1 MPNYTNANYLT
12 ALMAA
17 DAACIATVNLPA
29 DSRIRKLARDL
40 RDALNESAD
49 NGQPTI
55 FDSRMPNGHIVL
67 GTMARHA
74 ARHIYYLDE

>member
-29 DSRIRKLARDL
+29 DSLIRKLAREL
-40 RDALNESAD
+40 RNALNESAA
-49 NGQPTI
+49 NGQPNAY
-55 FDSRMPNGHIVL
+55 DSRMPDGYIVL

-74 ARHIYYLDE
+74 ARHIYNLDE

>member
-1 MPNYTNANYLT
+1 MPTYTNTNYLT

-29 DSRIRKLARDL
+29 DSLIRKLAREL
-40 RDALNESAD
+40 RDALNESAT
-49 NGQPTI
+49 NGQPNAY
-55 FDSRMPNGHIVL
+55 DSRMPNGHIVL
-67 GTMARHA
+67 GIMSRHA